1 MGAKE
6 TMRRSRKSLTR
17 YLLVSSITVVVLTA
31 GLIWFVFALFSPT
44 PPRSVSMAVDPEG
57 GFTAE
62 VAKRYRDLLA
72 RDGIKLNLVPSK
84 GAVESVAWLQN
95 PKSGV
100 SIAIVPSGIT
110 NEHKSPEL
118 LSLGTLFYEP
128 LWGFS
133 RGGVLR
139 GYENLGGLRISI
151 GPEGSAS
158 HALAEEFLTRV
169 GIIDKKSATLLTLSA
184 RESAAQLQ
192 SGQIDAAALLDAWE
206 TPIVH
211 ELLTAKDVSLDSVP
225 RADAFVALY
234 PFLHKLT
241 VPAGVADM
249 KENRPPNDVV
259 LLATKA
265 SLVVRR
271 DLHPAIQYRLLEAA
285 SQVHAGPG
293 LFHAA
298 GQFPAAETIDLPLS
312 THARQFYKTGPPFL
326 QRHLPF
332 WLAVLVEQLLVL
344 LIPLLGVAYPL
355 FRFSPAI
362 YRWLQDHRI
371 YKLYSELMVIDDEI
385 AASPMSGEQNYIER
399 LDQLEERA
407 SQLALPMSFQHLV
420 YALRLHIGVVR
431 QKVEKR
437 LVQPKSV
444 GGEPIRRSV
453 KS

>member
-6 TMRRSRKSLTR
+6 TMPPNRKSLSR

-31 GLIWFVFALFSPT
+31 GLIWFVFAVFSPT

-57 GFTAE
+57 SYTAE

-72 RDGIKLNLVPSK
+72 GDGIKLNLVPSK
-84 GAVESVAWLQN
+84 GAVESVGWLQN

-110 NEHKSPEL
+110 DEQKSPEL

-128 LWGFS
+128 LWSFS
-133 RGGVLR
+133 HGGVLR

-169 GIIDKKSATLLTLSA
+169 GIIDKKSATLLALSA

-192 SGQIDAAALLDAWE
+192 SGQIDAAVLLDAWE

-234 PFLHKLT
+234 PFLNKLT
-241 VPAGVADM
+241 LPAGVADM

-285 SQVHAGPG
+285 SQVHPGAG

-355 FRFSPAI
+355 LRFSPAI
-362 YRWLQDHRI
+362 YTWLQHHRV
-371 YKLYSELMVIDDEI
+371 YKLYSDLMVIDDEI
-385 AASPMSGEQNYIER
+385 AASPMNGRQNYIER

-407 SQLALPMSFQHLV
+407 SQLALPMSFQPLV

-431 QKVEKR
+431 QKVEKQ